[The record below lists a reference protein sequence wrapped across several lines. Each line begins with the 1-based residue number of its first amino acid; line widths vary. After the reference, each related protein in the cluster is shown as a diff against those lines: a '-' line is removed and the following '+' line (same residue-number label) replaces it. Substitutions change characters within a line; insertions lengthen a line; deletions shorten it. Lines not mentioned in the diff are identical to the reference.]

1 MGGSGGRQLVPG
13 LLLVGDQTANIQQSK
28 IKSSESTN
36 TTNGNDVK
44 KNNQIGKA
52 VPPQP
57 PIEGVRSK
65 DKLLYLARL
74 MNIQVQ
80 FSDFPKANHVMYL
93 TLVSLSTTPPQVI
106 KLNIIFNY
114 NCYEFKMFVRF
125 VMVKVRR
132 QIYHMKKRHSKL
144 STFYLN

>member
-13 LLLVGDQTANIQQSK
+13 LLLVGDQSANIQQNK
-28 IKSSESTN
+28 IKSNENSN
-36 TTNGNDVK
+36 TTNGNEK
-44 KNNQIGKA
+44 KNNQLNK

-57 PIEGVRSK
+57 PTEGVRSK

-106 KLNIIFNY
+106 NREI
-114 NCYEFKMFVRF
+114 
-125 VMVKVRR
+125 
-132 QIYHMKKRHSKL
+132 S
-144 STFYLN
+144 STVLICPSIHLYI